1 MRVQNIENDSLNQM
15 FDNKENLSYKVKH
28 TILQFCK
35 HTEKNLIKSLR
46 RMGSENFKARLLDY
60 IIPSVYNKAAKQPV
74 DNNKIVFVE
83 IRFPYI
89 TNSFEVIFDE
99 LANNYDYTIHT
110 HFLRNSQCIRSEYT
124 QRCINAV
131 EDIATAKYV
140 FVNEGSNVISAIPL
154 RKETKIIQLWH
165 GCGAF
170 KKFGLS
176 TADLIFGESRKQQ
189 LRHPFN
195 KNYSLVTVS
204 SPEVIWAYKDAMNIP
219 EDSDIVKATG
229 SSRTDIFY
237 DEEFLSSCRDKLYEV
252 MPQAQGKKVILYAPT
267 FRGRVAKAKTP
278 DMLNI
283 KMFYDNFGDDYV
295 LLFKH
300 HPVVKNPPSILE
312 EYKDF
317 AVNIGNS
324 MAIEELLP
332 VADICI
338 SDYSSLVFEYS
349 LFEKPL
355 IFFAYD
361 LDEYFDWRGF
371 YYDYYELAPG
381 PIVKTNFEMID
392 YIKNIDTRFDKKAI
406 QDFKYKFM
414 RSCDGKATQ
423 RILETMFDDLE
434 SHKKKNDRFEKFHTV
449 PVDEGPFNPYYKVV
463 EQTEIKKDIAKPVYD
478 KYYSQPVTDNIIA
491 LDISSD
497 AVKNIIAK
505 NRGDRRVRFL
515 STYLDDIELVAK
527 EVALAKTVIID
538 HVNRFLDS
546 LTIREETNV
555 ILLPPNP
562 FPGETFG
569 YNSKVYRSGLKN
581 SLYKIAPLFSSV
593 KTIVTPSKTT
603 GEIFKSTINKNAK
616 PVAIGSVITDL
627 LFDDSYRQSAL
638 DKLYEQF
645 PQLEGRKIVSYLPLN
660 KDEIDNSVFY
670 EYLYKDY
677 VLLKNISS
685 DLKNND
691 ADYYSDTIVN
701 VNNLLNDY
709 ELIAISDIV
718 ISDFKTEIMS
728 ALAKSTPVIQY
739 SLSPAKVLADLDTFV
754 DMLEEAPGVVYDNT
768 YDVVKAV
775 IDIDNYDYTKYN
787 KIKEKYLSLCDGNST
802 KRLFEIINN
811 N

>member
-15 FDNKENLSYKVKH
+15 LDKGESLSFKVKH
-28 TILQFCK
+28 MILQSFK
-35 HTEKNLIKSLR
+35 QTEKNFMKNLR
-46 RMGSENFKARLLDY
+46 KMGSENFKTRLLDH
-60 IIPSVYNKAAKQPV
+60 IIPSIYKKAAKQPV
-74 DNNKIVFVE
+74 DNNKVVFVE
-83 IRFPYI
+83 VRLPYI

-110 HFLRNSQCIRSEYT
+110 HFLRNNQCIRSEYT
-124 QRCINAV
+124 QRCIHAV

-140 FVNEGSNVISAIPL
+140 FVNEASNVLSAIPL

-189 LRHPFN
+189 MKHPFY

-204 SPEVIWAYKDAMNIP
+204 SPEVIWAYKEAMNID
-219 EDSDIVKATG
+219 EDSDIVQATG

-237 DEEFLSSCRDKLYEV
+237 DEKFLASCRDKLYDV

-300 HPVVKNPPSILE
+300 HPLVKNPPLIPE

-317 AVNIGNS
+317 AVNMGES
-324 MAIEELLP
+324 MAIEELLS
-332 VADICI
+332 VADVCI

-406 QDFKYKFM
+406 QDFRYKFM

-434 SHKKKNDRFEKFHTV
+434 SHRKQNDKFENFHTV
-449 PVDEGPFNPYYKVV
+449 PVDEGPLNPYYKVV
-463 EQTEIKKDIAKPVYD
+463 EQTKINKDIAVPVYD
-478 KYYSQPVTDNIIA
+478 KYYLQPVSDSIIA

-497 AVKNIIAK
+497 AVKDIIVR
-505 NRGDRRVRFL
+505 NRGNNRVRFL
-515 STYLDDIELVAK
+515 STYLDDIEMVAK

-538 HVNRFLDS
+538 HVSRFLDS
-546 LTIREETNV
+546 LNIREETNV
-555 ILLPPNP
+555 VLLPPNP

-581 SLYKIAPLFSSV
+581 NLYKVAPLFSSV
-593 KTIVTPSKTT
+593 KTIVSPSETT
-603 GEIFKSTINKNAK
+603 GEIFKNTINKNAK
-616 PVAIGSVITDL
+616 TAVIGSVITDL
-627 LFDDSYRQSAL
+627 LFDDNYKQSVL
-638 DKLYEQF
+638 DKLYEQY
-645 PQLEGRKIVSYLPLN
+645 PQLEGRKIISYLPLE

-677 VLLKNISS
+677 VLLKNVDSYHKGS
-685 DLKNND
+685 D
-691 ADYYSDTIVN
+691 AGYYNDTIEN
-701 VNNLLNDY
+701 VSELLNDY
-709 ELIAISDIV
+709 ELLAVSDIV
-718 ISDFKTEIMS
+718 IGDFKTEIMS
-728 ALAKSTPVIQY
+728 VLPKSVPVIQY
-739 SLSPAKVLADLDTFV
+739 CTSPVKVLADMDTFV
-754 DMLEEAPGVVYDNT
+754 DMLESAPSVVYDNT

-775 IDIDNYDYTKYN
+775 LDIDNYDYTKYN
-787 KIKEKYLSLCDGNST
+787 EIKEKYLSMCDGNTT
-802 KRLFEIINN
+802 KRLFDFI
-811 N
+811 

>member
-1 MRVQNIENDSLNQM
+1 MRVQNIENDSLNYIYDRGQS
-15 FDNKENLSYKVKH
+15 LSFKVKH
-28 TILQFCK
+28 MILQAFK
-35 HTEKNLIKSLR
+35 HTEKNFMKGLR
-46 RMGSENFKARLLDY
+46 KMGSENFKARLLDH
-60 IIPSVYNKAAKQPV
+60 IIPSVYKKAAKQPV
-74 DNNKIVFVE
+74 DNNKVVFIEV
-83 IRFPYI
+83 RFPYI
-89 TNSFEVIFDE
+89 SNSFEVMFDE
-99 LANNYDYTIHT
+99 LTNNYDYTIHT
-110 HFLRNSQCIRSEYT
+110 HFLRNNQCIRSEYT

-140 FVNEGSNVISAIPL
+140 FLNESSNVIASVPL

-176 TADLIFGESRKQQ
+176 TADLIFGENRRQQ
-189 LRHPFN
+189 LRHPFH

-204 SPEVIWAYKDAMNIP
+204 SPEVIWAYKEAMNID
-219 EDSDIVKATG
+219 EQSDIVQATG

-237 DEEFLSSCRDKLYEV
+237 DEAFLKSCRDKLYEV

-278 DMLNI
+278 NMLNI
-283 KMFYDNFGDDYV
+283 KMFYDNLGDDYV

-300 HPVVKNPPSILE
+300 HPLVKNPPLIPE

-317 AVNIGNS
+317 AVNMGDS
-324 MAIEELLP
+324 MAIEELLS
-332 VADICI
+332 VTDICI

-406 QDFKYKFM
+406 QDFRYKFM

-434 SHKKKNDRFEKFHTV
+434 SHKKQNNGFEYFHTV
-449 PVDEGPFNPYYKVV
+449 CTDEGPLNPYYQVV
-463 EQTEIKKDIAKPVYD
+463 EKTKLNKDIAVPIYD
-478 KYYSQPVTDNIIA
+478 KYFAQPVSDSIIA

-497 AVKNIIAK
+497 AVKDIIVG
-505 NRGDRRVRFL
+505 NRGENRVRFL
-515 STYLDDIELVAK
+515 STYLDDIEMVTK
-527 EVALAKTVIID
+527 EIALAKTVIID
-538 HVNRFLDS
+538 HVSRFLDS

-569 YNSKVYRSGLKN
+569 YNSKIYRSGLKN
-581 SLYKIAPLFSSV
+581 SLYKTAPLFSSV
-593 KTIVTPSKTT
+593 KTIVSPSEET
-603 GEIFKSTINKNAK
+603 GEVFRNTINKNAK
-616 PVAIGSVITDL
+616 SVVIGSVITDL
-627 LFDDSYRQSAL
+627 LFDERYRQSVL
-638 DKLYEQF
+638 DKLYAQY
-645 PQLEGRKIVSYLPLN
+645 PQLEGRKIISYLPLEN
-660 KDEIDNSVFY
+660 DEIDNSVFY

-677 VLLKNISS
+677 VLLKNAETTHKES
-685 DLKNND
+685 D
-691 ADYYSDTIVN
+691 ADYYRDTIVN
-701 VNNLLNDY
+701 VSTLLNDY
-709 ELIAISDIV
+709 ELLAVSDIV
-718 ISDFKTEIMS
+718 IGDFKTEIMS
-728 ALAKSTPVIQY
+728 VLPKNVPLLQLCTSPVRL
-739 SLSPAKVLADLDTFV
+739 LSDMDTFV
-754 DMLEEAPGVVYDNT
+754 DMSQTSPGVIYNNT
-768 YDVVKAV
+768 YDVVKA
-775 IDIDNYDYTKYN
+775 ILDIENYDYTKYN
-787 KIKEKYLSLCDGNST
+787 EIKEKYLAMCDGSTT
-802 KRLFEIINN
+802 KRLFDFIQK
-811 N
+811 